1 MADVIS
7 PFILSFIAGM
17 ATGLGGLIVLF
28 LGELTD
34 DLMGLSLAFASGV
47 MLVISFL
54 DLFAE
59 ALEVILYLEATLAF
73 SVGAIFMMI
82 LDLSLPHVE
91 TLGKRGRKRE
101 GQRKGEGRRW
111 RLGERKSSLLNT
123 GLLIA
128 LGVTLHNF
136 PEGIIVSAGY
146 AHHVKLGI
154 LIAIAIICHNIPEGM
169 ATALL
174 LSKAGLNRARIFLLT
189 LLSGMPEPVAALFGS
204 ILLTWYP
211 NQNIIGYLLAFAA
224 GVMTYITA
232 VELIPIAHQYGQKY
246 RVSIGLLIGI
256 IISLLLETILL

>member
-1 MADVIS
+1 MADVVS
-7 PFILSFIAGM
+7 PFILSFVAGM

-28 LGELTD
+28 LGKITD
-34 DLMGLSLAFASGV
+34 ELMGLSLAFASGV
-47 MLVISFL
+47 MLVVSFL

-59 ALEVILYLEATLAF
+59 ALEVIFYFEATIAF
-73 SVGAIFMMI
+73 SIGAFLMMI
-82 LDLSLPHVE
+82 LDLSLPHIE
-91 TLGKRGRKRE
+91 TLGKRGQKRKE
-101 GQRKGEGRRW
+101 KRKGEGRRW
-111 RLGERKSSLLNT
+111 KLGERKQSLLNT

-146 AHHVKLGI
+146 AHHVRLGT

-169 ATALL
+169 ATAVL
-174 LSKAGLNRARIFLLT
+174 LSKAGLKRTKIFFLT
-189 LLSGMPEPVAALFGS
+189 LLSGMPEPAAALLGS
-204 ILLTWYP
+204 ILLSGYQ

-232 VELIPIAHQYGQKY
+232 VELIPIAHQYGRKY

-256 IISLLLETILL
+256 IMSLLLETILL

>member
-1 MADVIS
+1 MADVIA

-28 LGELTD
+28 LGEVTD
-34 DLMGLSLAFASGV
+34 ELMGLSLAFASGV
-47 MLVISFL
+47 MLVVSFL

-59 ALEVILYLEATLAF
+59 ALEVIFYLEATLAF

-91 TLGKRGRKRE
+91 TLGKRGKKRE

-146 AHHVKLGI
+146 AHHIKLGI
-154 LIAIAIICHNIPEGM
+154 LIAVAIICHNIPEGM

-174 LSKAGLNRARIFLLT
+174 LSKAGLNRGRVFLLT
-189 LLSGMPEPVAALFGS
+189 LLSGMPEPIAALFSS
-204 ILLTWYP
+204 ILLGSYP

-256 IISLLLETILL
+256 IMSLLLETVLL